1 MTTVGTRAV
10 VNTGKGKLNT
20 DLKRSRWVWRPKGN
34 YLDHVS
40 KDSGSF
46 MLKKGNPEIL
56 LQDHAV
62 VDSGCSSHMT
72 GNKAYLSDYEDF
84 NGGFVAFGSDP
95 KGGKITGKGKIK
107 TANLD
112 FDDVYFVDE
121 LNFKLLDESQVVLR
135 APRKDDVYSLDLK
148 NIVPSRGTQD
158 SYVAGSSGK
167 DKGPTLEY
175 ILLPLQ
181 PHRTRILVE
190 DVPPVAPEKPSKSS
204 PKANDVQD
212 SEDAANKESLYSTD
226 SLTQPYFSAAS
237 TCPQFKIADAS
248 DTLILLPNDGIF
260 NKSYDDDKEWV
271 QWPGFQQHGNT
282 NCCQSL
288 FPTLRIHK
296 IIQKKNSK
304 DPTTQFKQEED
315 SKGFFSTNKPDKY
328 TSQYRSNKSQDQA
341 KTIGCMFSLSKNPRL
356 ITILY
361 KRKAWLKQMHENCF
375 IQTTEGL
382 VLVDLPYRKSNWAH
396 KWGHQIKRDERSIV
410 CEKTKARLVAQGLD
424 RRKTIV
430 ANSTTEAEYV
440 AAANCCGQVLWIQ
453 NQMMDYGFNF
463 MNTKI
468 HIDNESTISVIKNPV
483 AHSRTKHIE
492 IRFHFIRDCYEK
504 RLIEVIKIHTDSN
517 VADLLTKGFDVT
529 RFNFLVVSIG
539 MISMDLRMDR
549 CSAGKFY
556 SYMVWD
562 FVPLMPT
569 MLAGAAMDPGE
580 GLAQPAEPHHTL
592 VDPLPST
599 SLPPHS
605 PYQSPP
611 QSPPHSPH

>member
-1 MTTVGTRAV
+1 MDA
-10 VNTGKGKLNT
+10 
-20 DLKRSRWVWRPKGN
+20 
-34 YLDHVS
+34 
-40 KDSGSF
+40 
-46 MLKKGNPEIL
+46 
-56 LQDHAV
+56 
-62 VDSGCSSHMT
+62 
-72 GNKAYLSDYEDF
+72 
-84 NGGFVAFGSDP
+84 
-95 KGGKITGKGKIK
+95 
-107 TANLD
+107 
-112 FDDVYFVDE
+112 
-121 LNFKLLDESQVVLR
+121 
-135 APRKDDVYSLDLK
+135 
-148 NIVPSRGTQD
+148 
-158 SYVAGSSGK
+158 
-167 DKGPTLEY
+167 
-175 ILLPLQ
+175 
-181 PHRTRILVE
+181 
-190 DVPPVAPEKPSKSS
+190 DVPPAAHEKSFKSF
-204 PKANDVQD
+204 PKDNDVQD

-539 MISMDLRMDR
+539 MLNL
-549 CSAGKFY
+549 
-556 SYMVWD
+556 SYE
-562 FVPLMPT
+562 
-569 MLAGAAMDPGE
+569 A
-580 GLAQPAEPHHTL
+580 
-592 VDPLPST
+592 PLPEGNTSGSYEASIKLKELMILVPNLVTRITSLEKELKETKHILGNVVLKLVKKVKSLEIALKRKSKKGRLKKNKSVLQSWRRRVRLMAKNINTGLDVEDEINTGRVEINTGIEDVNTGSTKVDTGRTSIST
-599 SLPPHS
+599 SSIILVS
-605 PYQSPP
+605 KKCQREVKAQRLGRDIQATS
-611 QSPPHSPH
+611 